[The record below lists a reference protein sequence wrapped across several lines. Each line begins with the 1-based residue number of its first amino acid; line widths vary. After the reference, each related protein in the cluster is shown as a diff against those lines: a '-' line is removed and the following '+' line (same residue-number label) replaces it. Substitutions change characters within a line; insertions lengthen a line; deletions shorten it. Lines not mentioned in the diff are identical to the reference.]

1 MTDDPVEKNTEFL
14 KDWTRVSQSD
24 ELLVVY
30 YVSHGRRSS
39 RRPTPRPFG
48 VARRGGSR
56 SDDANID
63 WPVVRPVLKA
73 TQCDIV
79 MLLNCCYGANA
90 WVSRNL
96 EEDGFKSLPTW

>member
-1 MTDDPVEKNTEFL
+1 MTDDPVEKTTEFL
-14 KDWTRVSQSD
+14 KDWTRVLQSD

-30 YVSHGRRSS
+30 YVSHGHRSS

-63 WPVVRPVLKA
+63 WPVV
-73 TQCDIV
+73 

-96 EEDGFKSLPTW
+96 EEDGFKSLPGKVMVCLTAYDPC